1 MDTRQSIGAEQTEIS
16 FLSPLPSPC
25 SDAVFFSPSRTALPL
40 LDVLADGAAL
50 AQHHLAPHLG
60 LHQRAAVAGLREDER
75 QRAPRGVV
83 PESSVSGITGRVS
96 GEAHQARSQALPG
109 AAGDD
114 GVGLEGKASDG
125 GALHGEGVVVAAA
138 VVHGRV
144 PAAGEAPLERPI
156 PHQPLE
162 PLHQQ
167 IPRPAHH
174 RHPGR

>member
-1 MDTRQSIGAEQTEIS
+1 MGFTGDQ
-16 FLSPLPSPC
+16 F
-25 SDAVFFSPSRTALPL
+25 
-40 LDVLADGAAL
+40 
-50 AQHHLAPHLG
+50 PHLG
-60 LHQRAAVAGLREDER
+60 IGRSLNNLHPSPLEHFPFRRHKRGRA
-75 QRAPRGVV
+75 
-83 PESSVSGITGRVS
+83 S

-125 GALHGEGVVVAAA
+125 GALHGEGAVVVAA

-167 IPRPAHH
+167 IPASGSSSPSWTTKAAD
-174 RHPGR
+174 PVPVPVPETVGRSAAGL

>member
-1 MDTRQSIGAEQTEIS
+1 MGFTGDQ
-16 FLSPLPSPC
+16 F
-25 SDAVFFSPSRTALPL
+25 
-40 LDVLADGAAL
+40 
-50 AQHHLAPHLG
+50 PHLG
-60 LHQRAAVAGLREDER
+60 IGRSLNNLHPSPLEHFPFPRHKRGRA
-75 QRAPRGVV
+75 
-83 PESSVSGITGRVS
+83 S

-125 GALHGEGVVVAAA
+125 GALHGEGAVVVAA

-174 RHPGR
+174 RHPGRRRRRIRCRCRCQRRLAAVQRGFDRVRADGSRDYKGC